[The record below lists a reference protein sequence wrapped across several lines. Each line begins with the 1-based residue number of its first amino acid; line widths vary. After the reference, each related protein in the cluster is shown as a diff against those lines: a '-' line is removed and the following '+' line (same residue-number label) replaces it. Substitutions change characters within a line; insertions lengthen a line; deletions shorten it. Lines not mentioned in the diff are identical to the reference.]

1 MRVQSPLV
9 FVSVLIVAL
18 SGCATD
24 FSPNYTLD
32 FAGYPAPVLLNAQ
45 SEELLADESRRLS
58 ESVSRSAT
66 ASSMTAFG
74 TSTSTAGGVT
84 TNSSWSVTS
93 TSEYLP
99 PGGGARHAEGNGQR
113 RTRWIVHPGCFRVS
127 DRACTAAV
135 GTLCRLRQHTQR
147 PSVYSH
153 RPLGNGAADHH

>member
-1 MRVQSPLV
+1 
-9 FVSVLIVAL
+9 VLIVAL

-93 TSEYLP
+93 TSEYSTIDESTPIGMKLYVRTHGKEIP
-99 PGGGARHAEGNGQR
+99 LALSDIKLLDLSFFLFGGAVFM
-113 RTRWIVHPGCFRVS
+113 TDFSVS
-127 DRACTAAV
+127 ATM
-135 GTLCRLRQHTQR
+135 
-147 PSVYSH
+147 
-153 RPLGNGAADHH
+153 LGGEP